1 MARATWLLAT
11 LRRAGLT
18 VHEVAGWQSRGAD
31 TLNPA
36 GVVCHATAGA
46 TNSSTSGEIGVI
58 INGSATAPGPIAQLY
73 LDRRGEY
80 WLIAAGTCNHAGTGG
95 AWGVQGNNRSIG
107 IEAGNNNRGEPWT
120 PAQLRSYVV
129 GVAAILRRL
138 GFGASRAVSH
148 REWNAGP
155 GGRRVKTD
163 PVGIDMAWFRA
174 NVALVLAG
182 NEQENE
188 MELKE
193 GLPGTGATVG
203 AALGEIYHTRG
214 PRGGIQALT
223 AKVDTL
229 LKAAGE
235 DVVRDAADAVRDAEL
250 LAELRRLTDGGPED
264 VAAAIKTLLGD
275 RATPEYLTE
284 LARSITHDI

>member
-1 MARATWLLAT
+1 
-11 LRRAGLT
+11 
-18 VHEVAGWQSRGAD
+18 VHEVAGWQTRGAD

-46 TNSSTSGEIGVI
+46 TNSSTSGEISVI

-73 LDRRGEY
+73 LDRHGEY

-138 GFGASRAVSH
+138 GFDASRAVAH

-174 NVALVLAG
+174 NVAAVLAG
-182 NEQENE
+182 NPLEDDVDPI
-188 MELKE
+188 KID
-193 GLPGTGATVG
+193 PD
-203 AALGEIYHTRG
+203 IS
-214 PRGGIQALT
+214 ALT
-223 AKVDTL
+223 DGYLVAGRVEDPERFLQIIGWMAHRAQREATKATAQLGAL
-229 LKAAGE
+229 LAAAGAE
-235 DVVRDAADAVRDAEL
+235 VQRDAADAVRDAEL
-250 LAELRRLTDGGPED
+250 LAAVHAVQAGDPQVLAD
-264 VAAAIKTLLGD
+264 LLGT
-275 RATPEYLTE
+275 ALTTE
-284 LARSITHDI
+284 LLDALHARLAG